1 MAALL
6 KQYKE
11 NADFVM
17 IRHFDLLFI
26 QQSIGKLPSQ
36 VDITSYYPKNVST
49 NHKQEQLDL
58 LPVLIHGLSEDAGKP
73 TCATVFNMFL
83 RLLPRL
89 RLPPRGSKED
99 GELRIKLGIDKHVK
113 DAEFI
118 SSWFS
123 KLMLLTIVRSA
134 PTEIGTRILPPGLM
148 AEEYDFLTLN
158 GKIEAWNPRSSEGLN
173 LTETKVIVLSFLA
186 SGAFVDSERFMS
198 ALFAAADSNSRI
210 STIGEDLLKRTTVSL
225 EDVTL
230 IRNLFEIYLV
240 SRPALQTR
248 VLSLLSRS
256 MVATT
261 FPARILA
268 IVQQSMQPTA
278 GDVPAAKGLEALKLR
293 NAIFN
298 FMNWIAR
305 MGSASDL
312 EQVAPSLV
320 VFLRSYIEE
329 QGWPI
334 PNDRN
339 ADQTS
344 LRALAYESL
353 GSMAKTVP
361 GIARELDLSLVK
373 WLFRS
378 LTEERSSDTIFI
390 SIEGALAS
398 LLNAFAVPLK
408 EDLRDGLRSLLLQ
421 YMTQQENE
429 KVVRSARFTAVRW
442 ANRCLEYNDIIAR
455 WIDILALGGRTGERT
470 DVVEEGN
477 KGLVRIS
484 DINKLLYMLISVR
497 IHTGTS
503 LLMLPL

>member
-1 MAALL
+1 
-6 KQYKE
+6 
-11 NADFVM
+11 
-17 IRHFDLLFI
+17 
-26 QQSIGKLPSQ
+26 
-36 VDITSYYPKNVST
+36 
-49 NHKQEQLDL
+49 L
-58 LPVLIHGLSEDAGKP
+58 LPVLIHGLAEDAGKP

-99 GELRIKLGIDKHVK
+99 RELRITLGLDTHVK
-113 DAEFI
+113 DAEFA

-134 PTEIGTRILPPGLM
+134 PTEIGRRNLPPGLL

-158 GKIEAWNPRSSEGLN
+158 GKTEAWDPATSEGLN
-173 LTETKVIVLSFLA
+173 LTETKIIVLSLLA
-186 SGAFVDSERFMS
+186 SGAFIDSERFMP

-248 VLSLLSRS
+248 VLSLLSKS
-256 MVATT
+256 AVATT
-261 FPARILA
+261 FPHMILA

-278 GDVPAAKGLEALKLR
+278 GDVPVAKGLEALKLR

-305 MGSASDL
+305 MGSTSDL
-312 EQVAPSLV
+312 EQVAPSLMA
-320 VFLRSYIEE
+320 FLRGYIEE

-334 PNDRN
+334 PNDRS
-339 ADQTS
+339 ADQIS
-344 LRALAYESL
+344 LRALAYETL

-361 GIARELDLSLVK
+361 AVARERDLSLVK

-398 LLNAFAVPLK
+398 LLNAFAVPLE
-408 EDLRDGLRSLLLQ
+408 EDLTDGLRSLLLE
-421 YMTQQENE
+421 YMTQQEDE
-429 KVVRSARFTAVRW
+429 KIVRSARFTAVRW
-442 ANRCLEYNDIIAR
+442 ANRCLEYSDIVAR
-455 WIDILALGGRTGERT
+455 WIDILALGGHANERN
-470 DVVEEGN
+470 DVIEEGN

-484 DINKLLYMLISVR
+484 DISKLL
-497 IHTGTS
+497 
-503 LLMLPL
+503 